1 MAWDCRASSMGLGRW
16 AQATGSLA
24 LSFLIVASYV
34 CPAHAT
40 DDGDDEVK
48 TTKATPSWPTTYL
61 DLNTQFTA
69 IPANSLSF
77 GLGPVGFLSTS
88 SSRNL
93 TVNAPLTV
101 DVTDRFSVYGGI
113 SALTYQ
119 LDGESWSPFSVTSW
133 NIGFTADVIQQ
144 DGAIPTI
151 TLQSTYTK
159 TIGTSATILSAAT
172 LSTALESSYALDED
186 ETRGVLAGVQ
196 VVNAF
201 VSSSLIRVD
210 PDVVVWGGGYYQWSS
225 NWKFTGRVGIQHFE
239 GARIANLLDVK
250 PFTQPVARFN
260 FDKLDDNDNRL
271 FGLAFEIAWTPKP
284 AFQFTLHTPL
294 YAVRN

>member
-1 MAWDCRASSMGLGRW
+1 MLRVAGSRISRWHAALTVRVLVFGL
-16 AQATGSLA
+16 LA
-24 LSFLIVASYV
+24 AGI
-34 CPAHAT
+34 PAHA
-40 DDGDDEVK
+40 DDDEDAK
-48 TTKATPSWPTTYL
+48 PAPLWPTTYL
-61 DLNTQFTA
+61 DLNTQFSA
-69 IPANSLSF
+69 LPANSLSF

-93 TVNAPLTV
+93 TINAPLTV
-101 DVTDRFSVYGGI
+101 DVTDRFSVYGGV

-119 LDGESWSPFSVTSW
+119 LDGTSWSPFSVTSW
-133 NIGFTADVIQQ
+133 NVGFTADVIKQ
-144 DGAIPTI
+144 DGAIPTV
-151 TLQSTYTK
+151 TLQSTYTR

-172 LSTALESSYALDED
+172 LSTVVEAGHAFDED

-201 VSSSLIRVD
+201 VSSSLIRVE
-210 PDVVVWGGGYYQWSS
+210 PDVVAWGGGYYQWSS
-225 NWKFTGRVGIQHFE
+225 NWKFTGRVGIQHFG
-239 GARIANLLDVK
+239 GARIANLLDFK

>member
-1 MAWDCRASSMGLGRW
+1 MAWEGRHASSMGLARW
-16 AQATGSLA
+16 ARATGGLA
-24 LSFLIVASYV
+24 LGLFIAVS
-34 CPAHAT
+34 CTCGAHAT
-40 DDGDDEVK
+40 DDEDDAK
-48 TTKATPSWPTTYL
+48 TTPSWPTTYL
-61 DLNTQFTA
+61 DLNTQFSA

-77 GLGPVGFLSTS
+77 SLGPVGFLSTS

-101 DVTDRFSVYGGI
+101 DVTDRFSVYGGV

-119 LDGESWSPFSVTSW
+119 LDGASWSPFSVTSW
-133 NIGFTADVIQQ
+133 NIGFTADVIKRE
-144 DGAIPTI
+144 GAIPTI

-159 TIGTSATILSAAT
+159 TIGSSATILSAAT
-172 LSTALESSYALDED
+172 LSTVVEADHAFDED
-186 ETRGVLAGVQ
+186 ETRGILAGLQ
-196 VVNAF
+196 LVNAF
-201 VSSSLIRVD
+201 VSSSLIRVE
-210 PDVVVWGGGYYQWSS
+210 PDVVIYGGGYYQWDS
-225 NWKFTGRVGIQHFE
+225 NWKFTGRIGVQHFG
-239 GARIANLLDVK
+239 GARIASLFDFK

-271 FGLAFEIAWTPKP
+271 FGLAFEIAWTPNP